1 MAVKSVYGIINFILQ
16 QDYFN
21 KDSRRNLIRC
31 NYEPNEIK
39 YSRLLI
45 ITGDNA
51 EGKSFFVKLFDEYC
65 NEKIK
70 NECLR
75 LGMSLRTEKHWA
87 RSCVYKDEGAFS
99 TGDCSISSVIKGLET
114 CQKRGQEHYVIFDEP
129 NLGLAESYHY
139 ALGEYFARFVT
150 NMPPLTKGMVIVTH
164 SRELIRPLLE
174 HHPHHL
180 RFGDNQNLANWIDR
194 DQKQRTIEELLR
206 LPEKG
211 RRKFQKIKEI
221 QHNISK

>member
-1 MAVKSVYGIINFILQ
+1 
-16 QDYFN
+16 
-21 KDSRRNLIRC
+21 
-31 NYEPNEIK
+31 
-39 YSRLLI
+39 
-45 ITGDNA
+45 
-51 EGKSFFVKLFDEYC
+51 
-65 NEKIK
+65 
-70 NECLR
+70 
-75 LGMSLRTEKHWA
+75 
-87 RSCVYKDEGAFS
+87 
-99 TGDCSISSVIKGLET
+99 
-114 CQKRGQEHYVIFDEP
+114 
-129 NLGLAESYHY
+129 
-139 ALGEYFARFVT
+139 
-150 NMPPLTKGMVIVTH
+150 LTKGMVIVTH